1 MINIVNSE
9 ELIEKVET
17 EKKYSSSKLLLEYI
31 SKEYDK
37 EDERSKNI
45 DTRIS
50 IFITISTLFLGYIF
64 SDNRNSSLS
73 TLATNYKLYA
83 VYVILYFLCTII
95 VLSSIFA
102 FVSVVY
108 KKNYRRI
115 NIRVFDDRDLNNEY
129 EGKSAYELIRGYKEA
144 IEVNNKIN
152 DLKVKRYTIGIILVT
167 ASVVLFVILKVFMFL
182 ML

>member
-1 MINIVNSE
+1 MNSE
-9 ELIEKVET
+9 EIIDKFET
-17 EKKYSSSKLLLEYI
+17 ERKYTSSKLLLEYI

-73 TLATNYKLYA
+73 TLTTNYKLYA
-83 VYVILYFLCTII
+83 VYVILYFLCSII
-95 VLSSIFA
+95 VLSSIFS

-115 NIRVFDDRDLNNEY
+115 NIRVFDDIDLNNEY

-152 DLKVKRYTIGIILVT
+152 DLKVKRYTIGLILIIV
-167 ASVVLFVILKVFMFL
+167 SIVFFVILKTFTFFM
-182 ML
+182 M